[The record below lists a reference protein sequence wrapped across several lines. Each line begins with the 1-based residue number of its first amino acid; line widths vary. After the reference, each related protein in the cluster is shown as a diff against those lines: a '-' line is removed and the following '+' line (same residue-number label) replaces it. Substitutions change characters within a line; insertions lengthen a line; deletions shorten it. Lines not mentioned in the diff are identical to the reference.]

1 MPEEN
6 RPISAEKSPEC
17 HESGGVSGGISA
29 ARRENFQV
37 PDPPGGGAD
46 LRRRAA
52 RLAGCA
58 GKSQKKR
65 A

>member
-6 RPISAEKSPEC
+6 RPISAGKRPEC
-17 HESGGVSGGISA
+17 HESGGRDGGISA

-37 PDPPGGGAD
+37 PDP
-46 LRRRAA
+46 LRARPVSAAA
-52 RLAGCA
+52 RPSLWLCGEI
-58 GKSQKKR
+58 SKKR